1 MNASVP
7 ILVTEAGIII
17 DVNPVQLRN
26 TDSPILVS
34 VEVGVNVTDVNEVQ
48 LSNA

>member
-1 MNASVP
+1 LNAATP
-7 ILVTEAGIII
+7 ILVTDAGIVI

-34 VEVGVNVTDVNEVQ
+34 VEVGVNVTDVNAVH
-48 LSNA
+48 